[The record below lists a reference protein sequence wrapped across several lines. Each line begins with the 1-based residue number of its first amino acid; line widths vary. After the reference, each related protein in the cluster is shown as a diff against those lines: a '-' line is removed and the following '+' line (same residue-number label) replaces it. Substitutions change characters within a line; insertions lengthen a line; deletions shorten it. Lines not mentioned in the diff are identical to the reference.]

1 MVGKESWPLI
11 VVHYSYVFDATWNIG
26 MLHSLMQQPAGFQ
39 ERVVIGAIESNMH
52 EDEVQLMPAGWSSNG
67 FNVMRRS
74 HGLGFRIVTLP
85 YPVSVTE
92 AREYH
97 ARNDSADPR
106 PILALF
112 SGSLSRGR
120 QSNTGRQGQ
129 ANRLR
134 GLVVKAMQ
142 RQGGICTADACGICA
157 VGQEAACEALV
168 LHQNAERI
176 WMLAANSVFCL
187 EPPGDTLTRS
197 HLYISVLS
205 GCIPV
210 IFDGGDG
217 SDLYAS
223 SRPTY
228 WPWRLVP
235 EDMVPRH
242 GHMRQAAL
250 ASALNARAGLD
261 YASFTVIVNSSEV
274 LGFSNALDGDY
285 MSFMTRLVAMPTDE
299 PDKLASLQRGVDA
312 AAPAFVYAPSRT
324 RPVPSQHDAFS
335 RFFSLV
341 TSPLL
346 LRDEPRHLDGSHRRR
361 YAHRHGDFDHGPGSE
376 HTRDF
381 IEQA

>member
-1 MVGKESWPLI
+1 MVQ
-11 VVHYSYVFDATWNIG
+11 YSYVFDATWNIG
-26 MLHSLMQQPAGFQ
+26 MLHSLMQQPPEFQ

-52 EDEVQLMPAGWSSNG
+52 EDEMQLMPAGWSSNG
-67 FNVMRRS
+67 FNIMRRAR
-74 HGLGFRIVTLP
+74 GLGFRIVALP

-97 ARNDSADPR
+97 KNSSLTDPR

-197 HLYISVLS
+197 HFSISVLS

-217 SDLYAS
+217 SDLYQP

-235 EDMVPRH
+235 EDMVPRP

-250 ASALNARAGLD
+250 ATALNARAGLD
-261 YASFTVIVNSSEV
+261 YSTFTVTVNSSDV
-274 LGFSNALDGDY
+274 LGFSNALDGGY
-285 MSFMTRLVAMPTDE
+285 MSFMTRLVAMPTEE
-299 PDKLASLQRGVDA
+299 PALLASLQKGVDA

-324 RPVPSQHDAFS
+324 RPVPSQNDAFS

-346 LRDEPRHLDGSHRRR
+346 LRDEPRHVDGAHKRR
-361 YAHRHGDFDHGPGSE
+361 YAHRHGDLDHSSSTGSK
-376 HTRDF
+376 RDF
-381 IEQA
+381 YEQA